1 VLQVVS
7 IERSNARGGDLCT
20 GVITDGTRRWQAEA
34 LGGYTPPLPDKASDR
49 CTRPGPVQFTF
60 LLPQDAVPTAVDVV
74 NFDGRIRLR
83 LQL

>member
-1 VLQVVS
+1 
-7 IERSNARGGDLCT
+7 
-20 GVITDGTRRWQAEA
+20 
-34 LGGYTPPLPDKASDR
+34 
-49 CTRPGPVQFTF
+49 VQFTF